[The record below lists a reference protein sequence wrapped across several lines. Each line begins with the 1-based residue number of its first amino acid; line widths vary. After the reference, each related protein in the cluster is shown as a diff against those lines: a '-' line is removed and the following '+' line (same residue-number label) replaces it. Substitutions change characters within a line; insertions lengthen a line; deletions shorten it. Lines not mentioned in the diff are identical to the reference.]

1 MTEYGKIFKK
11 FRESRG
17 LKMKEVAGSNLSTS
31 HLSRFENRESEL
43 TISKLMTALYE
54 INMPIEEF
62 MYAANDFHQD
72 ELNELLKDVRECVNN
87 KDVER
92 LKAVLIKQQENLKEG
107 RIFHH
112 LNVILVKIRLQ
123 DLSGETYYSKADL
136 VYLTN
141 YLFKVEYWG
150 FYELLLFTNTID
162 VFKHETFM
170 VLSREMM
177 RRSDFYKEIPRNRRL
192 ISRMALNSFITCIE
206 RDKLIDALYFEKQ
219 LSICHFDE
227 TEIYERLVFHY
238 AQNLFAYKKYKTT
251 LAIIEMKKSVAT
263 MKLAGSLHIAETYE
277 NHLQKILE
285 G

>member
-31 HLSRFENRESEL
+31 HLSRFENGESEL

-136 VYLTN
+136 DYLTN

-251 LAIIEMKKSVAT
+251 FAIIEMKKSVAA
-263 MKLAGSLHIAETYE
+263 MKLAGSLHIAEIYE